1 MWEFLPPP
9 LFGND
14 MFVRKNYGLE
24 KPSFMKK
31 FFFCEITSWNGDLQH
46 PPFMKSQFIFF
57 VHFLSKK
64 IDDFEGC
71 LKGVDVRFKGV
82 AGCLKCVW
90 RVFGKI
96 K

>member
-31 FFFCEITSWNGDLQH
+31 FFFCEITSWNGD
-46 PPFMKSQFIFF
+46 PPPSPFYEVHIYLFVINFF
-57 VHFLSKK
+57 SEKK
-64 IDDFEGC
+64 RWFWRLFEG
-71 LKGVDVRFKGV
+71 R
-82 AGCLKCVW
+82 W
-90 RVFGKI
+90 WVF
-96 K
+96 